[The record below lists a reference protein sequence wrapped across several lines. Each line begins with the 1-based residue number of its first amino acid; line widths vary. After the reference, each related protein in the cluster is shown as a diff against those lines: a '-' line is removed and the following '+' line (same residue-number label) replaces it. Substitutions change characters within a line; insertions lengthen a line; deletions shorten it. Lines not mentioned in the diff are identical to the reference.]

1 MRKILIILTIAMLVP
16 TAVFAEV
23 RVKDIA
29 SIQGVRDNQLVG
41 YGLVVGLDGSGDK
54 QGTYFTVATIVSMLQ
69 RMGIKVPQSQV
80 TVKNVAAVMVT
91 ATLPPFARSGSK
103 LDVTVSSIGDAK
115 NIQGGTLL
123 MTPLKAVDG
132 NVYALA
138 QGPVSIGGFNVSGG
152 AGGAVQK
159 NHVTAGKVP
168 QGATVEKEVPN
179 SFQDGKAMNL
189 VLHNPDF
196 TTATRMTEAINRH
209 FKAAVAY
216 AVDSGT
222 IRLDIPSGYEGR
234 QVELVAAVEGLR
246 VNPDAVAKV
255 VINERTGTVVMGDDV
270 RISTVAI
277 SHGNLSITVTT
288 EFQVSQPAPLSE
300 GETVVVPKTETKVE
314 EKPSRLVVLPSGVSI
329 GDVVKA
335 LNSLGVTARDMIS
348 ILQAI
353 KAAGALQADLE
364 II

>member
-1 MRKILIILTIAMLVP
+1 MRKILIILTTAILIP

-29 SIQGVRDNQLVG
+29 SIHGVRDNQLVG

-69 RMGIKVPQSQV
+69 RLGIKVPQSQV

-91 ATLPPFARSGSK
+91 ATLPPFAKSGSK

-138 QGPVSIGGFNVSGG
+138 QGPVSIGGFNVS
-152 AGGAVQK
+152 GGAVQK

-209 FKAAVAY
+209 FKAGVAY

-300 GETVVVPKTETKVE
+300 GETVVVPRTETKVE

-329 GDVVKA
+329 GEVVKA

-353 KAAGALQADLE
+353 RAAGALQADLE

>member
-1 MRKILIILTIAMLVP
+1 MRKSLMVLTIAILIP
-16 TAVFAEV
+16 AAVFAEV

-29 SIQGVRDNQLVG
+29 GIQGVRDNQLVG

-69 RMGIKVPQSQV
+69 RMGVKVPQSQV

-91 ATLPPFARSGSK
+91 ATLPPFARTGGK
-103 LDVTVSSIGDAK
+103 IDITVSSIGDAK

-123 MTPLKAVDG
+123 LTPLKAVDG
-132 NVYALA
+132 QVYAVA

-152 AGGAVQK
+152 AGGSVQK

-168 QGATVEKEVPN
+168 QGAIIEKEVPN
-179 SFQDGKAMNL
+179 NFQDGRAMNL
-189 VLHNPDF
+189 VLRTPDF
-196 TTATRMTEAINRH
+196 TTAARVTEAINSH
-209 FKAAVAY
+209 FKSGVAY
-216 AVDSGT
+216 ALDSGT
-222 IRLDIPSGYEGR
+222 IRLDIPSAYTGR
-234 QVELVAAVEGLR
+234 QVELMAAVENLKI
-246 VNPDAVAKV
+246 NPDTIAKV
-255 VINERTGTVVMGDDV
+255 VVNERTGTVVMGDDV

-277 SHGNLSITVTT
+277 SHGSLSITIST
-288 EFQVSQPAPLSE
+288 EFQVSQPPALSG
-300 GETVVVPKTETKVE
+300 GETAVVPKTQTSVE
-314 EKPSRLVVLPSGVSI
+314 EKPSRLVVLPAGVSI
-329 GDVVKA
+329 KDVVQA
-335 LNSLGVTARDMIS
+335 LNSLGVTARDMIA